1 MRLGAALGLHAAN
14 VPVLVVLLQWLPG
27 CPGAVFCDGS
37 PWFLPGWIVAC
48 ASRLLSPWDSLWSL
62 HGAACFVSERWLP
75 RLWHSHEP
83 GGPACVLIYIIH
95 CLCRGFL
102 VTSASCVALQV
113 FDACML
119 ALVFPLWSA
128 LPGDLGGPSCAPSIW
143 LAVLLLPTGSVTRLR
158 LGFASAFQK
167 HVYIYMY
174 IHVYMYIYISIDLY
188 VYIDVCLF
196 VCVPC
201 IYL

>member
-1 MRLGAALGLHAAN
+1 MCLGAALGLHAAD

-37 PWFLPGWIVAC
+37 PWFLPGWIVALC
-48 ASRLLSPWDSLWSL
+48 IMPHGFSRRGTPCGPCMVLRVSFQRCGFLGCGIPMNLVVL
-62 HGAACFVSERWLP
+62 HVCL
-75 RLWHSHEP
+75 
-83 GGPACVLIYIIH
+83 IH

-102 VTSASCVALQV
+102 VTCASCVALHV

-167 HVYIYMY
+167 HVYT
-174 IHVYMYIYISIDLY
+174 YMYIYIR
-188 VYIDVCLF
+188 VYICISVCM
-196 VCVPC
+196 CTSYIC